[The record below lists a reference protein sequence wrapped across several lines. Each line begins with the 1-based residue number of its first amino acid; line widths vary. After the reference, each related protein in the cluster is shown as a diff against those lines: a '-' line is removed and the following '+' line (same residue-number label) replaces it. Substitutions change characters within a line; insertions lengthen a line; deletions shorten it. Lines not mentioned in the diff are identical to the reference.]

1 MTARKY
7 TDKPVDKWTVNDF
20 LAYVADRHLELYGVE
35 YRPFRSWQAERGLI
49 GGIIGT
55 RGKNAKPRKHEPAVL
70 KAFIDECFASHR
82 VSAQYPGVSFGWFW
96 TYKSAIWQRIIA
108 EESRKEQRQ
117 QAETTASQTWDDLA
131 DWL

>member
-1 MTARKY
+1 MTARNY

-20 LAYVADRHLELYGVE
+20 LSYVADRHLELYGVE

-55 RGKNAKPRKHEPAVL
+55 RTKPRKHEPAVL
-70 KAFIDECFASHR
+70 KEFIDECFASHR

-96 TYKSAIWQRIIA
+96 TYKSALWQRVIA
-108 EESRKEQRQ
+108 EHVRQEQRQ
-117 QAETTASQTWDDLA
+117 QAETTNQSWEELS